1 MDIYG
6 YIRLYA
12 DIYYYMYMSFWK
24 VVLFLTSGSVI
35 VALYLPTLELSAP
48 TPPIVDNFFG
58 TGLMEMFLRT
68 VGSFYVFGEKLDLT
82 CVSSSR
88 CAFCGKTQISR

>member
-35 VALYLPTLELSAP
+35 VALYLPLLELSAP
-48 TPPIVDNFFG
+48 TAPIVDYFFELWTSLDEFG
-58 TGLMEMFLRT
+58 RVWTKCRNIELDFL
-68 VGSFYVFGEKLDLT
+68 
-82 CVSSSR
+82 
-88 CAFCGKTQISR
+88 